1 MDPHGA
7 PPSVSQ
13 AEAAR
18 ICGVS
23 TATIRRRRS
32 ELVEHGAKPDADGGW
47 TIPIPAL
54 VAVGLLDR
62 TTPPETPTT
71 RRMSPDTT
79 RHTAPP
85 VTSPDEVAELR
96 SRLRET
102 EHRAA
107 LAEAISE
114 ERLRALEDARTALRL
129 LEARP
134 HGHAERVQ
142 AASQQ
147 GREQHADLLNR
158 FGQEDQ
164 GPTDTPT
171 DTFTDPV
178 PDRPT
183 HTLTDTYGEGRWER
197 FKRKW
202 SSRR

>member
-1 MDPHGA
+1 MDTHGA

-32 ELVEHGAKPDADGGW
+32 ELIEHGAKPDVDGGW

-62 TTPPETPTT
+62 TTPPDTATT

-79 RHTAPP
+79 RQSATPMTP
-85 VTSPDEVAELR
+85 PDEVAELR
-96 SRLRET
+96 NRLRET

-142 AASQQ
+142 AGSEQ
-147 GREQHADLLNR
+147 GREQYSDLLHR
-158 FGQEDQ
+158 FGEEEQR
-164 GPTDTPT
+164 PTDTPT
-171 DTFTDPV
+171 DTLT
-178 PDRPT
+178 DRPT
-183 HTLTDTYGEGRWER
+183 HTLTDTHGQGRWER

-202 SSRR
+202 SRR